1 MIFIIEWSKE
11 MEKICLFHGIEVK
24 VVNGNIVF
32 ICNGDSEKITH
43 ILQSMDQNISKEVLN
58 YILSATL
65 VKG

>member
-1 MIFIIEWSKE
+1 